1 MNEDQVRT
9 LVECEQRSK
18 SNSHRLDRLEANW
31 EALNKL
37 AVSVETM
44 GVNIANM
51 DKTIQKLDQKVEEQ
65 AAKPGKRWEAVVEKT
80 ILVIVGA
87 VITWLLGKAG
97 VL

>member
-9 LVECEQRSK
+9 LVECDQRSK
-18 SNSHRLDRLEANW
+18 SNTHRLDRLEANW

-51 DKTIQKLDQKVEEQ
+51 DKTIQKLDKKVEEQ
-65 AAKPGKRWEAVVEKT
+65 EAKPGKRWEAVAEKA

-87 VITWLLGKAG
+87 VIAYMLSKIGM
-97 VL
+97 

>member
-1 MNEDQVRT
+1 MNEDQIRT
-9 LVECEQRSK
+9 LAECEQRSK
-18 SNSHRLDRLEANW
+18 SNTHRLDRLEANW

-51 DKTIQKLDQKVEEQ
+51 DKTIQKLDKKVEEQ
-65 AAKPGKRWEAVVEKT
+65 EAKPGKRWEAVVEKV

-87 VITWLLGKAG
+87 VVAWAMARIG
-97 VL
+97 VS

>member
-51 DKTIQKLDQKVEEQ
+51 DKTIQKLDRKVEEQ
-65 AAKPGKRWEAVVEKT
+65 AAKPAKRWEAVAEKA
-80 ILVIVGA
+80 ILVVVGA
-87 VITWLLGKAG
+87 VIAWMLSRIGM
-97 VL
+97 

>member
-1 MNEDQVRT
+1 MNEDQIQRLAEV
-9 LVECEQRSK
+9 EQRSK
-18 SNSHRLDRLEANW
+18 SNTHRLDKLEANW

-51 DKTIQKLDQKVEEQ
+51 DKTIQRLDAKVEEQ
-65 AAKPGKRWEAVVEKT
+65 AAKPGKRWEAVAEKA

-87 VITWLLGKAG
+87 VIAYMLSKIGM
-97 VL
+97 

>member
-18 SNSHRLDRLEANW
+18 SNSHRLDRLEQNW

-51 DKTIQKLDQKVEEQ
+51 DKNLQRLDAKVEEQ
-65 AAKPGKRWEAVVEKT
+65 AAKPGKRWEAVAEKA
-80 ILVIVGA
+80 ILVVVGA
-87 VITWLLGKAG
+87 VITYMLSKIGI
-97 VL
+97 V